1 MKKLVILLILI
12 VIGFALF
19 WFFYPLR
26 SYVVMSIY
34 SASHAKD
41 SVMQQNNF
49 KIDMPSGEGWYPFVM
64 TYNAEGF
71 RKYTGLEADM
81 SIMYNFGAFD
91 LGKRTSTIYDK
102 ASDKYS
108 SFYGAYVVQEKEHT
122 FGFNEDGSVD
132 IDAISLAVKYDY
144 AKLVIRDFGCE
155 EQTYSIDGVT
165 TEPNLSFI
173 GSDGWTR
180 IDAVLTVNGA
190 AHNYNG
196 YKTPYLQ
203 YGRPM
208 EKVEKDFEVT
218 NLYGRVYAKYFNE
231 YGCTVMVYVIA
242 PSLEAVDTCDENIL
256 KETIIA
262 PLS

>member
-1 MKKLVILLILI
+1 MKKLVISLLLI

-26 SYVVMSIY
+26 SYVVMSVY

-41 SVMQQNNF
+41 SVMQQNDF
-49 KIDMPSGEGWYPFVM
+49 KIDMPSGKGWYPFVM
-64 TYNAEGF
+64 TFNAEGF
-71 RKYTGLEADM
+71 RTYSSLDADM

-91 LGKRTSTIYDK
+91 LGKRTSTIYDN

-108 SFYGAYVVQEKEHT
+108 SFYGAYVVQEKKHI
-122 FGFNEDGSVD
+122 FGFKQDGSVD
-132 IDAISLAVKYDY
+132 VDAIVLAVKYDY
-144 AKLVIRDFGCE
+144 TKLVIRDFGCK
-155 EQTYSIDGVT
+155 EQTFSIDDAT
-165 TEPNLSFI
+165 TDSGLSFI
-173 GSDGWTR
+173 DSDGWTR

-196 YKTPYLQ
+196 YKTPYIQ

-208 EKVEKDFEVT
+208 EKVEEDFEVT
-218 NLYGRVYAKYFNE
+218 NLFGRVYAKYFDD
-231 YGCTVMVYVIA
+231 YDCTVMMYVIA
-242 PSLEAVDTCDENIL
+242 PSLEDVDICDENIL
-256 KETIIA
+256 REAIIA

>member
-1 MKKLVILLILI
+1 MRKLVIPLLLI

-26 SYVVMSIY
+26 SYVVMSVY
-34 SASHAKD
+34 SASNAKD
-41 SVMQQNNF
+41 SVMQQNGF
-49 KIDMPSGEGWYPFVM
+49 KTDMPSGEGWYPFVM
-64 TYNAEGF
+64 TYNAESF
-71 RKYTGLEADM
+71 RTYSGLDADM

-91 LGKRTSTIYDK
+91 LAKRTSTIYDK
-102 ASDKYS
+102 SSDKYS

-122 FGFNEDGSVD
+122 FGFNDDGSVD

-144 AKLVIRDFGCE
+144 TKLVIRDFGWKK
-155 EQTYSIDGVT
+155 QMFSIDDVT
-165 TEPNLSFI
+165 TETGLSFAD
-173 GSDGWTR
+173 SDGWTK

-231 YGCTVMVYVIA
+231 YDCTVMVYAIA
-242 PSLEAVDTCDENIL
+242 PNPNTVNQCDSDIL
-256 KETIIA
+256 SKTIIA